1 MLRKVGL
8 ALGWLGYTQVVP
20 SDSIPTYEIG
30 PIVVA
35 EHYGVAPVYRLEP
48 SRQLGASTL
57 QATFERVPGFSGWGH
72 RRMAGDLSCGV
83 CPISVF
89 CCCIII
95 SPGRRLLG
103 RRPWLRSSEP
113 LLLSTA

>member
-20 SDSIPTYEIG
+20 SDSIPIYEIG

-35 EHYGVAPVYRLEP
+35 ERYGVAPVYRLEP

-57 QATFERVPGFSGWGH
+57 QATFERVPGVFWMGTSAHGG
-72 RRMAGDLSCGV
+72 RPVLRGLSYQRV
-83 CPISVF
+83 LLLYHH
-89 CCCIII
+89 I
-95 SPGRRLLG
+95 SPG
-103 RRPWLRSSEP
+103 
-113 LLLSTA
+113 TATTGAKAMATK